1 LLVRVLHTA
10 DWHVGKVLKGHSRL
24 DEQRAVMAEMV
35 ALVERE
41 SIDLVLVAGDV
52 FDVSVPTPDA
62 QQLAWSTLLGFR
74 QHGAEVVVLA
84 GNHDSADSFDA
95 LSSLF
100 AAAGVTVVGRPRSP
114 AGGGVMRFEVG
125 AAHEPLR
132 LALLPFVSQ
141 RGAVRAADLLELDAA
156 QARGQ
161 YAERVGAVV
170 ERLTADFSGDAVNM
184 MVAHATISGAG
195 FGGGE
200 REAHSIFDYHLPALT
215 FPATA
220 GYVALGHL
228 HRQQLVPGPCPIWYS
243 GSPIVVDFGEGEN
256 RGGALIVDAVPGR
269 PVKVESVEFAAARR
283 LVTITG
289 TVEKLVANAGGLP
302 TDALVRAI
310 VTEPAR
316 TGLADEVR
324 NAIANV
330 LEVRIERPA
339 AVMGRAASSREGRSP
354 SELFRE
360 YLDTKSVADPDVER
374 LFAELLDEVQP
385 GAAADTTG
393 TLF

>member
-1 LLVRVLHTA
+1 MRILHTA

-41 SIDLVLVAGDV
+41 SIDVVLVAGDV

-62 QQLAWSTLLGFR
+62 QHLAWTTLLGFR
-74 QHGAEVVVLA
+74 QHGAEVVVVA
-84 GNHDSADSFDA
+84 GNHDSAESFDA

-114 AGGGVMRFEVG
+114 SVGGVLRFNVG
-125 AAHEPLR
+125 TKREPLR

-141 RGAVRAADLLELDAA
+141 RGSVRAADLLELDAA

-161 YAERVGAVV
+161 YADRLGAVV

-215 FPATA
+215 FPSTA

-256 RGGALIVDAVPGR
+256 RGGALIVDAAPGR
-269 PVKVESVEFAAARR
+269 PVKVESVEFESARR
-283 LVTITG
+283 LITITG
-289 TVEKLVANAGGLP
+289 TVEQLVANAA
-302 TDALVRAI
+302 ALSGEPLIRAI
-310 VTEPAR
+310 VTEQAR
-316 TGLADEVR
+316 AGLAEEVR
-324 NAIANV
+324 SAIANV

-339 AVMGRAASSREGRSP
+339 AVMARGASSREGRTP
-354 SELFRE
+354 SELFRQ

-374 LFAELLDEVQP
+374 MFAELLDEVQP
-385 GAAADTTG
+385 GADASTAPGG